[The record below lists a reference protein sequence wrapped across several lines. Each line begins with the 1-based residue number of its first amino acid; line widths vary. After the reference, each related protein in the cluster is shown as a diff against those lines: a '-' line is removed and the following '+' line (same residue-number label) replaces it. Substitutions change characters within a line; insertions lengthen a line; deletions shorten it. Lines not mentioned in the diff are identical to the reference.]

1 MDTIHYKND
10 KNITVRTMVIEKYIG
25 FGRDIFSAEVDRGHK
40 NGTEIH
46 VVTDT
51 AIIKIY
57 NARTRKHVTD
67 LIARPNQI
75 RRVYNAKGQY
85 APKWLLDVAYENQN
99 RGFNM
104 V

>member
-10 KNITVRTMVIEKYIG
+10 KNIAVRQMVIEKYIG
-25 FGRDIFSAEVDRGHK
+25 YGVDIFSAEVDRGHK

-46 VVTDT
+46 IVTDT

-75 RRVYNAKGQY
+75 KRVYNAKGQY

-99 RGFNM
+99 RGFNL

>member
-1 MDTIHYKND
+1 MDTMHYNND
-10 KNITVRTMVIEKYIG
+10 KEVRRNTIEKYIG
-25 FGRDIFSAEVDRGHK
+25 WGTDIFSAELDRGHK
-40 NGTEIH
+40 NGSEIH

-57 NARTRKHVTD
+57 NARTCKHVTD

-75 RRVYNAKGQY
+75 KRVYHAKGQY
-85 APKWLLDVAYENQN
+85 APRWLLDIAYENQN
-99 RGFNM
+99 RGFNL

>member
-10 KNITVRTMVIEKYIG
+10 KNIAVRTMVIEKYIG

-75 RRVYNAKGQY
+75 KSVYDAKGQY

>member
-1 MDTIHYKND
+1 MDTMHYKND
-10 KNITVRTMVIEKYIG
+10 KNIAVRTMVIEKYIG
-25 FGRDIFSAEVDRGHK
+25 FGNDIFSAEVDRGHK

-57 NARTRKHVTD
+57 NTRTRKHVTD

-75 RRVYNAKGQY
+75 RRVYNSKEQK
-85 APKWLLDVAYENQN
+85 APRWLLDIAYENQN
-99 RGFNM
+99 RGFNL

>member
-10 KNITVRTMVIEKYIG
+10 KNIAVRTMVIKKYIG

-75 RRVYNAKGQY
+75 RRVYDAKGQH

>member
-10 KNITVRTMVIEKYIG
+10 KNIAVRTMVIKKYIG
-25 FGRDIFSAEVDRGHK
+25 FGRDIFSTEVDRGHK

-57 NARTRKHVTD
+57 NTRTRKHVTD

-75 RRVYNAKGQY
+75 RRVYDAKGQH

-99 RGFNM
+99 RGFNL

>member
-1 MDTIHYKND
+1 MDTMHYKND
-10 KNITVRTMVIEKYIG
+10 KNIAVRTMVIEKYIG
-25 FGRDIFSAEVDRGHK
+25 FGRDIFSAEVIRGHK

-57 NARTRKHVTD
+57 NARTRRHVTD

-75 RRVYNAKGQY
+75 KRVYNAKGQY

>member
-1 MDTIHYKND
+1 MDTMHYKND
-10 KNITVRTMVIEKYIG
+10 KNIAVRTMVIEKYIG
-25 FGRDIFSAEVDRGHK
+25 FGRDIFSAEVNRGHK

-57 NARTRKHVTD
+57 NAHTRRHVTD

-75 RRVYNAKGQY
+75 KRVYNAKGQY

>member
-1 MDTIHYKND
+1 MDTRHYNVD
-10 KNITVRTMVIEKYIG
+10 KNTAVRREIIEKYIG
-25 FGRDIFSAEVDRGHK
+25 WGENIFSAEVDRGHK

-46 VVTDT
+46 IITDT

-57 NARTRKHVTD
+57 NTRTKKHITD

-75 RRVYNAKGQY
+75 KRVYNAKGQY
-85 APKWLLDVAYENQN
+85 APRWLLDIAYENQN
-99 RGFNM
+99 RGFNE

>member
-1 MDTIHYKND
+1 MNTRHYDVD
-10 KNITVRTMVIEKYIG
+10 KNTAVRREIIEKYIG
-25 FGRDIFSAEVDRGHK
+25 WGEDIFSAEVDRGHK

-46 VVTDT
+46 IITDT

-57 NARTRKHVTD
+57 NTRTKKHITD

-75 RRVYNAKGQY
+75 KRVYNAKGQY
-85 APKWLLDVAYENQN
+85 APRWLLEIAFENQN
-99 RGFNM
+99 RGFNI

>member
-1 MDTIHYKND
+1 MDTRHYAND
-10 KNITVRTMVIEKYIG
+10 KNIMVRNNVIEKYIG
-25 FGRDIFSAEVDRGHK
+25 YGTDIFSAEVDRGHK

-57 NARTRKHVTD
+57 NTKTRKHITD

-75 RRVYNAKGQY
+75 KRVYHAKGQY
-85 APKWLLDVAYENQN
+85 APQWLLDIAYENRS
-99 RGFNM
+99 RGFNE

>member
-1 MDTIHYKND
+1 MDTMHYKND
-10 KNITVRTMVIEKYIG
+10 KNIAVRTMVIEKYIG
-25 FGRDIFSAEVDRGHK
+25 FGRDIFSAEVDRGHR

-57 NARTRKHVTD
+57 NTRTRKHVTD

-75 RRVYNAKGQY
+75 RRVYNAKGQN
-85 APKWLLDVAYENQN
+85 PPRWLLDVAYENQN

>member
-1 MDTIHYKND
+1 MDTMHYKND
-10 KNITVRTMVIEKYIG
+10 KTVRIMVIEKYIG
-25 FGRDIFSAEVDRGHK
+25 FGRDIFSAEVNRGHK

-51 AIIKIY
+51 GIIKIY
-57 NARTRKHVTD
+57 NARTRRHVTD

-75 RRVYNAKGQY
+75 KRVYNAKGQY
-85 APKWLLDVAYENQN
+85 APKWLLDVAYENQK

>member
-1 MDTIHYKND
+1 MNTMHYNND
-10 KNITVRTMVIEKYIG
+10 KEVRRNTIEKYIG
-25 FGRDIFSAEVDRGHK
+25 WGTDIFSAELDRGHK
-40 NGTEIH
+40 NGSEIQ

-75 RRVYNAKGQY
+75 KRVYNAKGQY
-85 APKWLLDVAYENQN
+85 APRWLLEIAYENQN
-99 RGFNM
+99 RGFNL

>member
-1 MDTIHYKND
+1 MDTMHYKND
-10 KNITVRTMVIEKYIG
+10 KNIAVRQMVIEKYIG
-25 FGRDIFSAEVDRGHK
+25 FGNDIFSAEVDRGHK

-57 NARTRKHVTD
+57 NTRTRKHVTD

-75 RRVYNAKGQY
+75 RRVYNSKGQKT
-85 APKWLLDVAYENQN
+85 PRWLLDIAYENQN
-99 RGFNM
+99 RGFNL

>member
-1 MDTIHYKND
+1 MDTMHYKND
-10 KNITVRTMVIEKYIG
+10 KTVRIMVIEKYIG
-25 FGRDIFSAEVDRGHK
+25 FGRDIFSAEVNRGHK

-51 AIIKIY
+51 GIIKIY
-57 NARTRKHVTD
+57 NARTRRHVTD

-75 RRVYNAKGQY
+75 KRVYNAKGQY

>member
-1 MDTIHYKND
+1 MDTMHYKND
-10 KNITVRTMVIEKYIG
+10 KTVRIMVIEKYIG
-25 FGRDIFSAEVDRGHK
+25 FGRDIFSAEVNRGHK

-57 NARTRKHVTD
+57 NARTRRHVTD

-75 RRVYNAKGQY
+75 KRVYNAKGQY

>member
-1 MDTIHYKND
+1 MDTMHYKND
-10 KNITVRTMVIEKYIG
+10 KNIAVRTMVIEKYIG
-25 FGRDIFSAEVDRGHK
+25 FGRDIFSAEVDRGHE

-75 RRVYNAKGQY
+75 KRVYNAKGQH
-85 APKWLLDVAYENQN
+85 APKWLLNVAYENQN

>member
-1 MDTIHYKND
+1 MNTMHYNND
-10 KNITVRTMVIEKYIG
+10 KEVRRNTIEKYIG
-25 FGRDIFSAEVDRGHK
+25 YGNDIFSAELDRGHK
-40 NGTEIH
+40 NGSEIH

-51 AIIKIY
+51 AIVKIY

-75 RRVYNAKGQY
+75 KRVYNSAGRY
-85 APKWLLDVAYENQN
+85 APKWLLEIAFENQN
-99 RGFNM
+99 RGYNL

>member
-10 KNITVRTMVIEKYIG
+10 KNIAVRTMVIKKYIG

-75 RRVYNAKGQY
+75 RRVYDAKGQH

-99 RGFNM
+99 RGFNL

>member
-10 KNITVRTMVIEKYIG
+10 KNIAVRTMVIKKYIG

-57 NARTRKHVTD
+57 NTRTRKHVTD

-75 RRVYNAKGQY
+75 RRVYDAKGQH

-99 RGFNM
+99 RGFNL

>member
-1 MDTIHYKND
+1 MNTMHYNND
-10 KNITVRTMVIEKYIG
+10 KEVRRNTIEKYIEWG
-25 FGRDIFSAEVDRGHK
+25 TDIFSAELDRGHK
-40 NGTEIH
+40 NGSEIH

-75 RRVYNAKGQY
+75 KRVYNAKGQY
-85 APKWLLDVAYENQN
+85 APRWLLEIAYENQN
-99 RGFNM
+99 RGFNL

>member
-1 MDTIHYKND
+1 MDTMHYKND
-10 KNITVRTMVIEKYIG
+10 KNIAVRTMVIEKYIG
-25 FGRDIFSAEVDRGHK
+25 FGRDIFSAELDRGHK

-46 VVTDT
+46 VVTNT

-57 NARTRKHVTD
+57 NARTKKHVTD

-75 RRVYNAKGQY
+75 IRVYRAKGQY
-85 APKWLLDVAYENQN
+85 APKWLLDIAYENQN
-99 RGFNM
+99 RGFNL

>member
-10 KNITVRTMVIEKYIG
+10 KNIAVRTMVIKKYIG
-25 FGRDIFSAEVDRGHK
+25 FGRDIFSAEVDRGHE

-75 RRVYNAKGQY
+75 RRVYDAKGQH